1 MWVTAYKGDAYWA
14 VNLTK
19 LRQAEFAYKV
29 DTFAEFTLFKMTFY
43 LKFLSPTV
51 KVERDKYKIDNIK
64 IYKKLTDRIKI
75 ILEKIS

>member
-1 MWVTAYKGDAYWA
+1 
-14 VNLTK
+14 
-19 LRQAEFAYKV
+19 
-29 DTFAEFTLFKMTFY
+29 MTFY

-75 ILEKIS
+75 ILEKISEEKIVLEDV